1 MLNKQQLDR
10 SPEWH
15 QADEKNRS
23 NQPRTIT
30 KNFNAEVDRIRKDG
44 FTYCPFDFLEQWQ
57 WIKSIFYTV
66 SSGRDLQIKRLFPDG
81 RPDDFI
87 PSREVHAML
96 EREFGNKLHPLIND
110 WAIYYIPSTAG
121 SIYDPSTHDDF
132 VDVYSTVYRN
142 SYRPSQYS
150 QKQTSKTRPTHWQ
163 EYLDR
168 LMPREHNCTD
178 NQGKTFLQ
186 QDYFEAFIAQRL
198 QQPSQ
203 PPLIAVLL
211 RGEQGTGKNYWMDN
225 IMRPLLGSNNFK
237 AVSLSDITGKFT
249 SDLYSSVLVHIEE
262 INDTR
267 GKAAEKLKKLIT
279 EETARTEAKYQNAKV
294 MNKYFSIVASSNVQD
309 PVRIEA
315 NDRRYFVPVY
325 STHKENADETKSFFV
340 RFTDWLETEGL
351 QELTDYFYS
360 LDISGFNFRFPPQ
373 TVDKE
378 ELTEV
383 STTAEDLTNKA
394 SMQIGL
400 QYQDCSFSVTDVVQA
415 WKISNSSAKKALKEA
430 GFIPVKRRWVTGA
443 SSTWRWV
450 HKKLNLTNKPWG
462 EVEYT
467 IFDYKNRGNLTVNN
481 SWIEVEEN

>member
-1 MLNKQQLDR
+1 MLNNQQIDR
-10 SPEWH
+10 SPEWLE
-15 QADEKNRS
+15 ADEQNRK
-23 NQPRTIT
+23 NQPRTVT
-30 KNFNAEVDRIRKDG
+30 KNFNAEVDRIRKQG

-81 RPDDFI
+81 RPDGDI

-96 EREFGNKLHPLIND
+96 ERKFGNKLHPLIND
-110 WAIYYIPSTAG
+110 WAGYYIPSTAG

-178 NQGKTFLQ
+178 NQSQTFPQ

-225 IMRPLLGSNNFK
+225 IMRPLLGTNNFK

-294 MNKYFSIVASSNVQD
+294 MNKYFGIVASSNVQD

-325 STHKENADETKSFFV
+325 SKHMVDPDETKHFFV
-340 RFTDWLETEGL
+340 RFTEWLETKGL
-351 QELTDYFYS
+351 QELADYFYS
-360 LDISGFNFRFPPQ
+360 LDISGFNFRYPPH

-378 ELTEV
+378 EITEA
-383 STTAEDLTNKA
+383 STTAEDKITQA
-394 SMQIGL
+394 AMEIATH
-400 QYQDCSFSVTDVVQA
+400 YDRYIFSVMEVSRQWHVSKAEAQ
-415 WKISNSSAKKALKEA
+415 KALLAA
-430 GFIPVKRRWVTGA
+430 GFVSHKRRWTEGKNTRMWISKKDIPKDNDWSKVNHQVFVRRYVSTGG
-443 SSTWRWV
+443 SY
-450 HKKLNLTNKPWG
+450 NPP
-462 EVEYT
+462 E
-467 IFDYKNRGNLTVNN
+467 
-481 SWIEVEEN
+481 